1 MSELVITHTQIYT
14 VKGLSKED
22 MDLIR
27 CALIKHSGDLEQP
40 KLDCA
45 STLIRAINYVLP
57 IEE

>member
-1 MSELVITHTQIYT
+1 MSEIIVTHARVYT
-14 VKGLSKED
+14 IKGLSNED

-27 CALIKHSGDLEQP
+27 CALIKFSGDLEQP
-40 KLDCA
+40 KLDKA